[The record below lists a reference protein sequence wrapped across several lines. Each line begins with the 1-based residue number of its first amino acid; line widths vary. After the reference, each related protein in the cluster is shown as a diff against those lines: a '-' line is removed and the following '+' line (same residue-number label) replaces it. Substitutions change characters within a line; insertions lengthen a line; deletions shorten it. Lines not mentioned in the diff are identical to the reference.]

1 MEGLVYLN
9 IINFY
14 FQYEQITLEQTE
26 ALEYNTVEV
35 VLNFKYKACCSA
47 RSSCLRFFRLQML
60 DLVSESPKK
69 GAL

>member
-35 VLNFKYKACCSA
+35 VLNIKLVVLRVA
-47 RSSCLRFFRLQML
+47 R
-60 DLVSESPKK
+60 V
-69 GAL
+69 